1 MIAVI
6 LGTSCWSPEDS
17 AILYSVLEVIVMKN
31 RKSTAFK
38 VPLLLIPL
46 SFILLIFFCLTSAT
60 AYAID
65 ATDDYEENENVIDET
80 HDGFRN
86 AAHIVIEDE
95 SQETTN
101 PVLVD
106 KDHLIPE
113 DPPVGEG
120 ESPSK
125 IIVPELQ
132 DKTGV
137 PEVYD
142 DGIFRYYLVDGAYYE
157 VAGIYK
163 SCFAE
168 IVIPSELFGV
178 PVRGIQSNA
187 FRQYKYLVSVVI
199 PDSIEYIGDYAFHNC
214 PNLTS
219 VSLPRNEIKIGEGVF
234 QFFE

>member
-1 MIAVI
+1 MIKH
-6 LGTSCWSPEDS
+6 P
-17 AILYSVLEVIVMKN
+17 K
-31 RKSTAFK
+31 KSHTFK
-38 VPLLLIPL
+38 FPLLLIFL
-46 SFILLIFFCLTSAT
+46 SFVLLSSLCLISAT

-65 ATDDYEENENVIDET
+65 ATDDYEKSENVVDAT
-80 HDGFRN
+80 HDGFSI
-86 AAHIVIEDE
+86 ADHIVIEDE
-95 SQETTN
+95 SQETNN

-113 DPPVGEG
+113 DPPIGEG

-137 PEVYD
+137 PEIYD

-168 IVIPSELFGV
+168 IIIPSELFGV
-178 PVRGIQSNA
+178 PVKGIQGNA
-187 FRQYKYLVSVVI
+187 FRQYNYLVSVVI

-234 QFFE
+234 QFSE

>member
-1 MIAVI
+1 
-6 LGTSCWSPEDS
+6 
-17 AILYSVLEVIVMKN
+17 MKN

-38 VPLLLIPL
+38 IPLLLISL
-46 SFILLIFFCLTSAT
+46 SFVLILSFCLTSAT

-65 ATDDYEENENVIDET
+65 DTDHYEESENVIDET
-80 HDGFRN
+80 LDGFSN
-86 AAHIVIEDE
+86 IEHIVTKDE
-95 SQETTN
+95 SQETAT
-101 PVLVD
+101 PIFVD
-106 KDHLIPE
+106 NDHLIPE
-113 DPPVGEG
+113 APPVGEG

-137 PEVYD
+137 PEMYD

-234 QFFE
+234 QFSE